1 MDPASG
7 LQSDFEHMQHASWV
21 QGMSEAIKKGL
32 LLIGFV
38 GCRIL
43 VVSLIAY
50 SKRYVIAFHVIAFL
64 LVALVEMPCTPVARR
79 VAARPAKARR
89 SRCPGAADGNC
100 AVSLRL
106 LEPRDW
112 YTACRNKR
120 THVDMEN
127 LQSTDT
133 YII

>member
-32 LLIGFV
+32 LFIGFV

-50 SKRYVIAFHVIAFL
+50 SKRYVIAFHVYSIPSSSPCRNALHPCGSEGCRPTGQGAAFSL
-64 LVALVEMPCTPVARR
+64 P
-79 VAARPAKARR
+79 RR
-89 SRCPGAADGNC
+89 SRRQLRCKPTAA
-100 AVSLRL
+100 
-106 LEPRDW
+106 
-112 YTACRNKR
+112 
-120 THVDMEN
+120 
-127 LQSTDT
+127 
-133 YII
+133 